1 MPITRIGKTNFPAR
15 IKDWQKFKRNNKNI
29 ALNILSVPYNK
40 EKISLIYKSNCNRK
54 RKNQII
60 LLMITNNKENWHYPE
75 VKKLSGLFRGITSNN
90 NGVFIV

>member
-1 MPITRIGKTNFPAR
+1 MPITRIGKTNFPGK
-15 IKDWQKFKRNNKNI
+15 INDCPKFNSNNKNI

-40 EKISLIYKSNCNRK
+40 EKISLIFKSNNNRK

-60 LLMITNNKENWHYPE
+60 LLMITNNKENWHYPA

>member
-1 MPITRIGKTNFPAR
+1 MERQIFPQESKIGRNLKEIIKTLHLIFCLYPN
-15 IKDWQKFKRNNKNI
+15 
-29 ALNILSVPYNK
+29 NK

-60 LLMITNNKENWHYPE
+60 LLMITNNKENWHYPA